1 MKAAITLIL
10 LTLIQSLVIAA
21 PVAPERDQEASQ
33 QTDDAKRGYWW
44 YRDPPPAEK
53 QDKKEPTHSSER
65 EPLGP
70 LPSYSQIMDMHPE
83 EFRKV
88 FKDRMDEAV
97 WRPTPQNVYNWM
109 LVKDV
114 ARRKALAFTQVSQFM
129 LLRNPEMNIAP
140 DQPMDDFARPVKV
153 RQMTEERRTMLV
165 NNQRMFA
172 LLYFRSETCIYCQ
185 AQDNVLK
192 YFQANTGWEIKT
204 IDVDRDAAAAET
216 FGVRVTPTLYLIYRN
231 SKDYMPVGVGPT
243 TANDLEDN
251 IYRAMRFLKGEITP
265 SQFFMWEFER
275 GGTLDPDADPT
286 QYLRVNN
293 DAP

>member
-1 MKAAITLIL
+1 MKGSFALIVL
-10 LTLIQSLVIAA
+10 ALFPALALSSPDL
-21 PVAPERDQEASQ
+21 PGRDQEPSEK
-33 QTDDAKRGYWW
+33 TDDVKRGYWW
-44 YRDPPPAEK
+44 YIDPPAEEK
-53 QDKKEPTHSSER
+53 HDTTKPAKSSER
-65 EPLGP
+65 EPLAP
-70 LPSYSQIMDMHPE
+70 LPPYSQIMDMHPE

-88 FKDRMDEAV
+88 FKERMDEAV

-129 LLRNPEMNIAP
+129 LLRNPEMNIGP

-153 RQMTEERRTMLV
+153 KQMTEERRATLV

-172 LLYFRSETCIYCQ
+172 LLYFRSESCMYCQ
-185 AQDNVLK
+185 VQDNVLK
-192 YFQANTGWEIKT
+192 YFQSNTGWEVKT
-204 IDVDRDAAAAET
+204 IDVDKDAATAET

-286 QYLRVNN
+286 QNLRVHN
-293 DAP
+293 DAH